1 MTKLKQ
7 SLTRKVGPLPAWAWA
22 IIAGTALYI
31 YRSRQALASGAGTP
45 ASTDANSPG
54 VTDQTGGGAGGGGA
68 EPVTL
73 GPGESVYDPNTGQ
86 LIGAAPDQQSADTQP
101 PITLEP
107 GESAFD
113 PNTGEVV
120 GPDAE
125 PQTGA
130 AGTNVPGKHKASRHK
145 PKAKH
150 GHKRTKG
157 VGHPTHGKTKPRS
170 LARLVSGGRKMK
182 AHRTKGGSTE
192 THHAAGRHTGH
203 GAPTPKGRTRGKVS
217 THPTVQRARAATAPP
232 PALRQRPAAPHITHP
247 ATQRVEPHP
256 ARATPAPR
264 PAPRPA
270 PKRRRK

>member
-7 SLTRKVGPLPAWAWA
+7 SLTRKIGPLPLWAWG
-22 IIAGTALYI
+22 IIAGVAIYV

-45 ASTDANSPG
+45 ASTDANTPG
-54 VTDQTGGGAGGGGA
+54 ISDQTGSGGGSG

-86 LIGAAPDQQSADTQP
+86 LIGASPDQQSPDLQP

-120 GPDAE
+120 GPDAS

-130 AGTNVPGKHKASRHK
+130 AGTDIPGKRRSSRHK

-150 GHKRTKG
+150 GHKRTKAVKRPG
-157 VGHPTHGKTKPRS
+157 HGKTKTRS
-170 LARLVSGGRKMK
+170 LAKLVSGGRKMR
-182 AHRTKGGSTE
+182 AHRTKGGSSE
-192 THHAAGRHTGH
+192 THRPAGRHTGR
-203 GAPTPKGRTRGKVS
+203 GAPTPRGRTRGKVS
-217 THPTVQRARAATAPP
+217 THPTVPRARAASAPA
-232 PALRQRPAAPHITHP
+232 PAIRQRPAAPSITHP
-247 ATQRVEPHP
+247 ATQRVESHP
-256 ARATPAPR
+256 ARSAP
-264 PAPRPA
+264 PRPA
-270 PKRRRK
+270 PKRRHR